1 MRSAIMMTAKE
12 ADAYE
17 QTLRGLIES
26 LRGQILGIQTALGE
40 FKDQRCIT
48 AEDEEIGR
56 AHV

>member
-1 MRSAIMMTAKE
+1 MMTAKE

-48 AEDEEIGR
+48 AEDEEEDD
-56 AHV
+56 V